1 MVFAM
6 VFSMCFSI
14 DSPHFSNVNQPG
26 ATGSATRHASGFEK
40 ALDELGAWQ
49 RKAQPMIDF
58 CSNVLSI

>member
-1 MVFAM
+1 
-6 VFSMCFSI
+6 MCFSI